1 MWELSELKGAGKS
14 RPIADIAVSERFGH
28 NRLAIAGEAAAMTT
42 TLDSQ

>member
-28 NRLAIAGEAAAMTT
+28 KPPRNRRRSRR
-42 TLDSQ
+42 DDNHS